1 MPRKSKR
8 KATAPAVIPSE
19 PAVKSSNV
27 DSVRP
32 GNVLPKKVG
41 RIDCLFDL
49 YANQSLGLIDPEG
62 IEALCSDVGVDH
74 TDVRILMLAWKMKA
88 EKQGYFSKDEWR
100 TGLKALNAD
109 SLNKLKKA
117 LPALEREV
125 MQPPNFEDFYG
136 YAFQYCLTEEKQR
149 FVDIE
154 TICELLNLVL
164 GSQFRAQVDL
174 ITKYLKLQ
182 TDYQMLSM
190 DQWVNFYRFCRD
202 ISFPDLQ
209 NYDPC
214 ESWAVIVDN
223 FVEWLGE
230 KQS

>member
-8 KATAPAVIPSE
+8 KASA
-19 PAVKSSNV
+19 PAVKSSERAVKLSDV

-32 GNVLPKKVG
+32 GKALSKKVEQ
-41 RIDCLFDL
+41 IDCLYDL
-49 YANQSLGLIDPEG
+49 YANQSLGLIDPAG

-117 LPALEREV
+117 LPVLEREV
-125 MQPPNFEDFYG
+125 MKPPNFEDFYA
-136 YAFQYCLTEEKQR
+136 YAFRYCLTEEKQR
-149 FVDIE
+149 FVDVE
-154 TICELLNLVL
+154 TFCELLNLVL
-164 GSQFRAQVDL
+164 GSQFCAQVDL
-174 ITKYLKLQ
+174 ITEYLKLQ
-182 TDYQMLSM
+182 IDYQMLSM

-223 FVEWLGE
+223 FVEWLKE
-230 KQS
+230 KKS